1 MTNILYVMLNSM
13 IQTDPYIAY
22 LFFAMIIAGV
32 GITYFYRKEAGL
44 IITVIIS
51 AIIGYTGIFYPFIYI
66 ITVVCAILLL
76 LSLLGGGSIARPI
89 NNLESWIYIKIMLRK
104 QKK

>member
-1 MTNILYVMLNSM
+1 MTNILYIMFNSM
-13 IQTDPYIAY
+13 MQTDPYLAY

-51 AIIGYTGIFYPFIYI
+51 AIIGYMGIFYPFVYI
-66 ITVVCAILLL
+66 ITGACAILLF
-76 LSLLGGGSIARPI
+76 LSLLGGGSITRPI
-89 NNLESWIYIKIMLRK
+89 NNLESWIYIKMMLRK